1 MQSYV
6 VKNNESPG
14 KNYGFDEPLA
24 DGIPALQE
32 YLAEYCDAAVS
43 GSCFHFIIITRNFLC
58 TDF

>member
-1 MQSYV
+1 MQPYV

-43 GSCFHFIIITRNFLC
+43 GPFSVVHASIL
-58 TDF
+58 